1 MIILTKQNDKIN
13 EIIKEMY
20 NEIFKDYK
28 KISDSKE
35 FELEFDYYLKDRV
48 RIYISKLSNRTGFL
62 TDSGMFSTKSK
73 YDHFA
78 YTEVGMELLNSFD
91 KLGIEKIDY
100 EVFRKVFAYVM
111 CLHREYQDSSRED
124 IVDALL
130 YEGNKL
136 ERLEY
141 YKKFVNI
148 CTMFYLTTKELKL
161 ANIDDVDSNNGYK
174 LRNLFGTY
182 IPSCLGDFIK
192 PDVDI
197 EENKTVTFTIDTIK
211 GDFVFILSFQSKKED
226 SRIMSILL
234 KMIFKQKELVEKSI
248 TNTLIGFDT
257 NVRDFLLND
266 NKRALIIKYSKKK
279 HGIEIT
285 FNHSNGVMYYFIPS
299 NLIKAYSEKENT
311 FSGGLPRTIVEL
323 KDEGIIELPCTVYE
337 LALAD

>member
-1 MIILTKQNDKIN
+1 MIILTKQRDEMIS
-13 EIIKEMY
+13 IIKEMY

-100 EVFRKVFAYVM
+100 EVFRKVFVYVM
-111 CLHREYQDSSRED
+111 CLHREYQDYSRED

-141 YKKFVNI
+141 YRKFVNI
-148 CTMFYLTTKELKL
+148 CTMFYLTTKELKPV
-161 ANIDDVDSNNGYK
+161 NVDDIDSNSGYK

-192 PDVDI
+192 PDVDM
-197 EENKTVTFTIDTIK
+197 EEHKTVTFTIDTIK

-234 KMIFKQKELVEKSI
+234 KMIFKQKEWVEKGV
-248 TNTLIGFDT
+248 TDTLIGFDT

-266 NKRALIIKYSKKK
+266 NKRALIIKYSKNK

-285 FNHSNGVMYYFIPS
+285 FNHSGGVLYYFIQS
-299 NLIKAYSEKENT
+299 SLIKAYSEKENT

>member
-1 MIILTKQNDKIN
+1 MIILTKQRDEMI

-28 KISDSKE
+28 KISDSKD
-35 FELEFDYYLKDRV
+35 FKLEFDYYFKDRV
-48 RIYISKLSNRTGFL
+48 RIYISKLSDRTGFL
-62 TDSGMFSTKSK
+62 TDGGMFSTKSK

-91 KLGIEKIDY
+91 KLGVEKIDY
-100 EVFRKVFAYVM
+100 EIFRKVFVYAM
-111 CLHREYQDSSRED
+111 CLHREYQGSSRED

-161 ANIDDVDSNNGYK
+161 ANIDDVDSNSGYK

-182 IPSCLGDFIK
+182 IPSDLGEFIK
-192 PDVDI
+192 LDLNEDKYRTLGFI
-197 EENKTVTFTIDTIK
+197 IDTIK
-211 GDFVFILSFQSKKED
+211 GNLTFDVSFQDKKED
-226 SRIMSILL
+226 NRIMPILTTMVL
-234 KMIFKQKELVEKSI
+234 KQIGDKEKGI

-257 NVRDFLLND
+257 NVRDFLLN
-266 NKRALIIKYSKKK
+266 NNERALVIKYSKKK

-285 FNHSNGVMYYFIPS
+285 FNHPDGVLYHFIPS

-311 FSGGLPRTIVEL
+311 FYGHLPLTVVKIKGE
-323 KDEGIIELPCTVYE
+323 DNIELPCTVYE